1 MSTVV
6 TAPTTRM
13 HSRAAVARA
22 VTSPWS
28 GFATLS
34 RRRFSLSAK
43 TPREILVP
51 LMTPIL
57 FASVIAPALA
67 KAMNSHGPID
77 YLSFVAV
84 GTIGL
89 LVPLSCVLGGIGM
102 IVDRES
108 GAQRDLLAAPI
119 PRSMMVFGNLS
130 VSVAVS
136 SFQVVALIAV
146 ALLRGATFGTSVS
159 GVAWMVAATLG
170 LAIAMHSF
178 AEILA
183 ARIPKQEEYVGVA
196 PAAALVP
203 WFFAGSFFPISAMP
217 AGLTAFAK
225 FLPLT
230 HALALMRYGLVD
242 HRGAGLH
249 DIWGMSNPTVMAT
262 LSLGVVIAFAGIMLA
277 LSVRVFTRAAI
288 R

>member
-6 TAPTTRM
+6 TAPPTRIQPPVAR
-13 HSRAAVARA
+13 SRAAA
-22 VTSPWS
+22 SPFA
-28 GFATLS
+28 GFTTLS
-34 RRRFSLSAK
+34 RRRFSLSAR

-51 LMTPIL
+51 LLTPIL
-57 FASVIAPALA
+57 FAAVIAPALA
-67 KAMNSHGPID
+67 KGMSGGPID

-102 IVDRES
+102 IVDRDS
-108 GAQRDLLAAPI
+108 GAQRDLLAAPVA
-119 PRSMMVFGNLS
+119 RSMMVFGNLS

-136 SFQVVALIAV
+136 TFQVVALIAV

-159 GVAWMVAATLG
+159 GISWMVAATLG
-170 LAIAMHSF
+170 LAVAMHSF

-225 FLPLT
+225 VLPLT

-242 HRGAGLH
+242 HTGGGLH
-249 DIWGMSNPTVMAT
+249 DIWGMSNTTVMAA
-262 LSLGVVIAFAGIMLA
+262 LSLSVVIAFAALMLA

-288 R
+288 H

>member
-1 MSTVV
+1 
-6 TAPTTRM
+6 
-13 HSRAAVARA
+13 
-22 VTSPWS
+22 
-28 GFATLS
+28 
-34 RRRFSLSAK
+34 LSAH
-43 TPREILVP
+43 TPREIVVP
-51 LMTPIL
+51 LLTPIL
-57 FASVIAPALA
+57 FAAVIAPALA
-67 KAMNSHGPID
+67 KAMKTGGPID

-119 PRSMMVFGNLS
+119 PRSSMVFGNLS
-130 VSVAVS
+130 VSVVVS
-136 SFQVVALIAV
+136 SFQVAALMVVAV
-146 ALLRGATFGTSVS
+146 LRGATFSTSPA
-159 GVAWMVAATLG
+159 GIEWMVAATLG
-170 LAIAMHSF
+170 IAVAMHSF

-217 AGLTAFAK
+217 AGLTVFAK
-225 FLPLT
+225 MLPLT

-242 HRGAGLH
+242 HSGRGLH
-249 DIWGMSNPTVMAT
+249 DIWGMSNVTMMAA
-262 LSLGVVIAFAGIMLA
+262 LSLAVVVVFAGLMLA

-288 R
+288 H

>member
-1 MSTVV
+1 MATAIATTSTRTQSVV
-6 TAPTTRM
+6 ATPR
-13 HSRAAVARA
+13 RP
-22 VTSPWS
+22 TSPLS
-28 GFATLS
+28 GFATLAG
-34 RRRFSLSAK
+34 RRFSLSAH
-43 TPREILVP
+43 TPREIFVP
-51 LMTPIL
+51 LLTPIL
-57 FASVIAPALA
+57 FAAVIAPALA
-67 KAMNSHGPID
+67 RAMTSNGPID

-119 PRSMMVFGNLS
+119 PRALMVLGNLS
-130 VSVAVS
+130 VYVVVS
-136 SFQVVALIAV
+136 SFQVAVLIAV
-146 ALLRGATFGTSVS
+146 SVLRGATFSTSS
-159 GVAWMVAATLG
+159 TGIAWMVSATLL
-170 LAIAMHSF
+170 LAVAMHSF

-183 ARIPKQEEYVGVA
+183 ARIPKQEEYVGAA

-225 FLPLT
+225 VLPLT
-230 HALALMRYGLVD
+230 HALALMRFGLVD
-242 HRGAGLH
+242 HKGNGLH
-249 DIWGMSNPTVMAT
+249 DIWGMHNTTAMAA
-262 LSLGVVIAFAGIMLA
+262 LSLGVVAAFTALMLA

-288 R
+288 D